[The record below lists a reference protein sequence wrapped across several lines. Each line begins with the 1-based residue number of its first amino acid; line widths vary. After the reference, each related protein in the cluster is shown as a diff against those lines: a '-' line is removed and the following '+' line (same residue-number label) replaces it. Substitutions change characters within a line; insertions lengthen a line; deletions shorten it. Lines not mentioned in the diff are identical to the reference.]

1 MTVARLLVVV
11 VAIAGCSRT
20 FAKEA
25 VQPNP
30 VAHPTETLRGSEQI
44 TIVTGQMGLLAPDA
58 PQGVHARSG
67 YHQHR
72 YPLFNAAKFSL
83 VSRDRM
89 RFHVQIDH
97 TWEEWADLNTWDVTL
112 TDDRGRTWHPESVEH
127 VHKRV
132 LTTMWDAD
140 KVSQICDAHG
150 RDVNGDCVT
159 IAALGNDTWVDRQ
172 PLGSIS
178 VYRGT
183 GDFVFYERDMM
194 SPDVH
199 WMKLVVK
206 RSGQSFEFTWRFEDA
221 VAQN

>member
-1 MTVARLLVVV
+1 MAVARLLV
-11 VAIAGCSRT
+11 AAGMLAGCART

-44 TIVTGQMGLLAPDA
+44 TIITGQMGLLEPDA
-58 PQGVHARSG
+58 PEGVHARSAI
-67 YHQHR
+67 HQHR

-97 TWEEWADLNTWDVTL
+97 TWEEWADLNTWQVSL
-112 TDDRGRTWHPESVEH
+112 TDDRGRVWYPESVEH
-127 VHKRV
+127 VRKRL

-140 KVSQICDAHG
+140 KVSEICDSHG

-159 IAALGNDTWVDRQ
+159 MIDVGNDTWRDRQ

-194 SPDVH
+194 SPDVR

-206 RSGQSFEFTWRFEDA
+206 RPGQSFEFTWRFEDA